1 MHEIGEALREETMA
15 QKVGKTEHSG
25 AKKGA
30 GASWERKADA
40 KKWSA
45 KRRREVGKKSL
56 SENQK
61 TSQETDIC

>member
-1 MHEIGEALREETMA
+1 MA

-45 KRRREVGKKSL
+45 KKRREVGNKSVK
-56 SENQK
+56 EDQK
-61 TSQETDIC
+61 PSQETDI